1 MFINIF
7 LLVILFIFLA
17 LAADLVVK
25 NVSYLAKVLQIRLFA
40 LGIILAIITTLPEL
54 SVGINASREGI
65 AGLSVGNILG
75 GVVVIFG
82 LVLGLSLLFNRQVET
97 DGELKSIVP
106 QIAIIF
112 LPLILGSD
120 GVFSL
125 LDGLILILAYLAL
138 VYYLY
143 RTSRHFL
150 NFGEGIA
157 ILEKKKILRA
167 AFFSLVGIILVLL
180 VSGQIVEVT
189 TKILERWQVS
199 RLVVGLLIFS
209 VGTNLPEISIA
220 LTSWRKKASELSLSY
235 LLSSAVAN
243 VLVLG
248 VLSIIN
254 PLVFKINYSY
264 YSLVLF
270 LAVILSLLVI
280 FYRSHKRLDRAEG
293 AVLFLFY
300 LLFLAV
306 NFYLI
311 K

>member
-1 MFINIF
+1 MLINIS
-7 LLVILFIFLA
+7 LLVILFVFLA

-75 GVVVIFG
+75 GIVVIFG
-82 LVLGLSLLFNRQVET
+82 LVLGMSLLFNRQVDT

-106 QIAIIF
+106 QVAIIF

-120 GVFSL
+120 GLFSL
-125 LDGLILILAYLAL
+125 FDGLILILVYLAL

-157 ILEKKKILRA
+157 ILEKKKILKA
-167 AFFSLVGIILVLL
+167 VFFALIGAILVLL
-180 VSGQIVEVT
+180 VSGRIVEIT
-189 TKILERWQVS
+189 TNILEQWQIS
-199 RLVVGLLIFS
+199 RLVVGILIFS

-248 VLSIIN
+248 VLSVIN
-254 PLVFKINYSY
+254 PLAFQVNYSY
-264 YSLVLF
+264 YSLVFF
-270 LAVILSLLVI
+270 LAVMLSLLVI

-293 AVLFLFY
+293 AVLFFLY

>member
-7 LLVILFIFLA
+7 LLVILFVFLA

-125 LDGLILILAYLAL
+125 FDGLILILAYLAL

>member
-7 LLVILFIFLA
+7 LLVILFVFLA

-125 LDGLILILAYLAL
+125 FDGLILILAYLAL

-264 YSLVLF
+264 FSLVLF

>member
-7 LLVILFIFLA
+7 LLVILFVFLA

-82 LVLGLSLLFNRQVET
+82 LVLGLSLLFHRQVET

-125 LDGLILILAYLAL
+125 FDGLILILAYLAL

-264 YSLVLF
+264 FSLVLF